1 MLKKTKHKQRY
12 RDEKRKAKVKLGIVR
27 RSILLGEN
35 LCNKEREL
43 YLER

>member
-1 MLKKTKHKQRY
+1 MSKKIKHKQRY
-12 RDEKRKAKVKLGIVR
+12 RDENRKAKVKLGIVS

-35 LCNKEREL
+35 LFNKEREL